1 MAHLVLASSLLLP
14 SPSAASADGSDDDSA
29 RIVHALN
36 RLGYGPRPGD
46 VERVRELG
54 LSRWIERQLHPD
66 KVRDE
71 AVEARL
77 APLNILRLSSKEILA
92 GYDIPGEVK
101 REIQKKRA
109 ALEGTEEQAR
119 QATRE
124 LVRMAAPQMDGP
136 PKMVV
141 AQLQAAKLIRA
152 VHGERQLDEVLV
164 DFWMNH
170 FNVFAGKGPERHLI
184 VEYERDVI
192 RPRAWGRFE
201 DLLKATAESPAM
213 LMYLDNWLSTD
224 PKAMEDLKALL
235 ARRTTHPCLPKWQR
249 RAVKAEHDSDREER
263 RQFGEALSRRSGINE
278 NYAREL
284 MELHTLG
291 VDGGYTQK
299 DVTEV
304 ARCFTGW
311 TIRGQRDR
319 EPRFDFDGRFHARG
333 DKVVLD
339 QRIEEGGKGEGDRVL
354 HLLATHP
361 STARFISGKLARR
374 FVADEPPASL
384 VDRAAAIFQR
394 SEGNIREVVRTI
406 VTSPEFF
413 AAEARGAKVKTPLE
427 FVASAVR
434 AADGEVEDARV
445 LAKRLEDMGMPLY
458 LQAPPTGYRD
468 TADAWVSTS
477 GLLAR
482 LNFAVDLTAG
492 RISGVRMASTRVD
505 GQALGSPE
513 FQRK

>member
-1 MAHLVLASSLLLP
+1 MTTTRLEAVLALGLLLP
-14 SPSAASADGSDDDSA
+14 PPAGSVDASEDEPA

-54 LSRWIERQLHPD
+54 LERWIERQLHPEGI
-66 KVRDE
+66 RDD

-77 APLNILRLSSKEILA
+77 APLDVLRLSTRQILA
-92 GYDIPGEVK
+92 GYDMPATVK
-101 REIQKKRA
+101 RAIREKRA
-109 ALEGTEEQAR
+109 ELEGSDDRMR
-119 QATRE
+119 QAARD
-124 LVRMAAPQMDGP
+124 LVRTAAPAMEGP
-136 PKMVV
+136 PRMVV

-152 VHGERQLDEVLV
+152 VHGERQLEEVLV

-170 FNVFAGKGPERHLI
+170 FNVFAGKGLERHLI

-213 LMYLDNWLSTD
+213 LVYLDNWLSTD
-224 PKAMEDLKALL
+224 PEAVERLKASL
-235 ARRTTHPCLPKWQR
+235 ARRR
-249 RAVKAEHDSDREER
+249 RDREGEKR
-263 RQFGEALSRRSGINE
+263 RVLDEALARRSGVNE

-291 VDGGYTQK
+291 VDGGYTQQ

-311 TIRGQRDR
+311 TIRGQRERD
-319 EPRFDFDGRFHARG
+319 PRFEFDGRFHAGGAKRVMG
-333 DKVVLD
+333 
-339 QRIEEGGKGEGDRVL
+339 REIEEGGKREGDEVL
-354 HLLATHP
+354 HLLSVQP
-361 STARFISGKLARR
+361 STARFISGKLVRR
-374 FVADEPPASL
+374 FVADDPPASL
-384 VDRAAAIFQR
+384 VERAAGTFRETA
-394 SEGNIREVVRTI
+394 GDIREVVRTI

-413 AAEARGAKVKTPLE
+413 AAEARGAKIKTPLE

-434 AADGEVEDARV
+434 ATAGDVDDAHM

-458 LQAPPTGYRD
+458 LQAPPTGYGD
-468 TADAWVSTS
+468 TADAWLSTGS
-477 GLLAR
+477 LLAR
-482 LNFAVDLTAG
+482 LNFAVDLAAG
-492 RISGVRMASTRVD
+492 RVPGVRTASARVD
-505 GQALGSPE
+505 GSALGSPE
-513 FQRK
+513 FQRR